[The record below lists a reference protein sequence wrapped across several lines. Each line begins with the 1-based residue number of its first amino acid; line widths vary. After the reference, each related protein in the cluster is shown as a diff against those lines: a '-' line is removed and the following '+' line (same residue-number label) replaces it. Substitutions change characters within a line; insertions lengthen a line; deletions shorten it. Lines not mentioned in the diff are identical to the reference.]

1 MNNNGYKL
9 FAQLCEN
16 VMFEASSSME
26 LIKGLPGGAQ
36 VIQHLHREGDLGH
49 TQSYRPISKIS
60 WSELK
65 DSYRGAWVIMQYK
78 NGVGAIKATGGNTGS
93 YVAAAS
99 TGGAVENYS
108 DSRGGNVLDFLKSKL
123 GGNPIKLWAGKETGD
138 TKQLKK
144 TRAQAKQELE
154 KTTTLT
160 PDALVKKFSPLWVK
174 AMTVAQAD
182 IKGMVQNMIKN
193 DAYEKAER
201 KLRQLRLLDD
211 GIMSIESDKTTKP
224 DFLNAAIGQAITMT
238 ASHYYPDET
247 GNISR
252 SYSSG
257 FTPERQEGVQHV
269 LKDISAGDQAKLG
282 TLLAFFKRALIT
294 G

>member
-1 MNNNGYKL
+1 MNTNGYKL
-9 FAQLCEN
+9 FAQLCESI
-16 VMFEASSSME
+16 MFEDSSTMG
-26 LIKGLPGGAQ
+26 LINGLPGGQQ
-36 VIQHLHREGDLGH
+36 VVKYLHSQQGLGH
-49 TQSYRPISKIS
+49 AQDYKQIAKIA

-65 DSYRGAWVIMQYK
+65 DAYRGAWVIMQYK
-78 NGVGAIKATGGNTGS
+78 NGVGAIKQQSGTYYA
-93 YVAAAS
+93 VASKGDAPVAFQ
-99 TGGAVENYS
+99 
-108 DSRGGNVLDFLKSKL
+108 DSRGGNVMDFLKGQL
-123 GGNPIKLWAGKETGD
+123 GGNPIKMWAGTETGK
-138 TKQLKK
+138 TKELKK
-144 TRAQAKQELE
+144 TRQQAKQELE

-201 KLRQLRLLDD
+201 KLKQLKLLDD
-211 GIMSIESDKTTKP
+211 GILSIESDKTTKP

-257 FTPERQEGVQHV
+257 FTPERHEGVQHV